1 MQILFILAIVLQLVC
16 LPVYLFAPCC
26 RGGKRPLIAK
36 CVCAALFI
44 LIGVLAMRAAQ
55 NYNAWAYLML
65 AGLFVSSWG
74 DWFLGVSMK
83 GKVFIAGVLSFLT
96 AHVFY
101 VAAFIKISAA
111 QFPDAA
117 VFTGWEVAAAI
128 AGLAALIVVA
138 VVRKMQFAEF
148 KIPILIYSAVIV
160 TMLVKAVSLSAR
172 LLSASNIPNAVP
184 AAVLLG
190 VGAALFVLSDAVLAL
205 ILFGGKDTRGMTV
218 LNLITYFSAQT
229 LLAASLYFTAF
240 AAA

>member
-1 MQILFILAIVLQLVC
+1 MQILFILAIVLQLIC

-65 AGLFVSSWG
+65 SGLFVSSWG

-101 VAAFIKISAA
+101 VAAYIKITAA
-111 QFPDAA
+111 QFPDVALFA
-117 VFTGWEVAAAI
+117 GWEIVAAL

-138 VVRKMQFAEF
+138 LVRKMQFGEF

-160 TMLVKAVSLSAR
+160 TMLVKAVSLGIHLFSAGGD
-172 LLSASNIPNAVP
+172 AIP
-184 AAVLLG
+184 AAVLLSA
-190 VGAALFVLSDAVLAL
+190 GAFLFVLSDAVLAL
-205 ILFGGKDTRGMTV
+205 ILFGGKDTRGMTA

-229 LLAASLYFTAF
+229 LLASSLYFTAF